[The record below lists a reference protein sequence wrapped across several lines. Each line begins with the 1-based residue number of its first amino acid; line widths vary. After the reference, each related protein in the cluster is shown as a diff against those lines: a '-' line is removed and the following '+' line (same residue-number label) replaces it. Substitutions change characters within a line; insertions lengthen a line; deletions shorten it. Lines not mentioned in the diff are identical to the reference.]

1 MYSTRTRVN
10 MRIPNGHPREEK
22 RASKQK
28 SADKSASWTGRERR
42 GTACRCARRTR
53 RLPREDP
60 RTEVGEEVGV
70 GVRVC
75 PVEFSHIRLCTERNT
90 EVDVRRSWTRQSG
103 RWLRR
108 RTWQLSCER
117 RTHWCWQVVYSWRPA
132 HRDTCTW
139 SIGTRSDYTTTN
151 CCSTQC
157 IDR

>member
-22 RASKQK
+22 RASGQK